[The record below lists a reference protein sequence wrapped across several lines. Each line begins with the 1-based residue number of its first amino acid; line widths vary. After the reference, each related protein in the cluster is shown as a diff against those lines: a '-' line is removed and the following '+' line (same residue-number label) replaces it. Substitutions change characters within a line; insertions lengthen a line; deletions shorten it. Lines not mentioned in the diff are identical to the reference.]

1 MSVTDTVTK
10 EAIAMLIDLAEQGEI
25 DPWDVQVIDVVDRF
39 LSRLID
45 IRDDRHDLYESG
57 QAILYASM
65 LVLLKANS
73 LSDQPMNFGEEE
85 IEEAGELDWDE
96 TDTLAELPRNLENHI
111 KRRPVAVPPQNRRIT
126 LNELI
131 EQLEAISVMM
141 EEGTQR
147 RSRPRPPKQSRRAA
161 MKAIAQLAHKEN
173 LSEMAIA
180 LEDYFVKHQITRTEV
195 STLAEAFNDKVG
207 VFWALLLLSAQ
218 SKVELFQTDFY
229 AAIEVVPIQNA
240 YNGDARIQDVS

>member
-1 MSVTDTVTK
+1 MSVTQAVTK
-10 EAIAMLIDLAEQGEI
+10 EAIAMLIDLAERGEI

-73 LSDQPMNFGEEE
+73 LAGIPIGFGEEATA
-85 IEEAGELDWDE
+85 EADELDWDDA
-96 TDTLAELPRNLENHI
+96 TALAELPRNLENHI

-131 EQLEAISVMM
+131 EQLEAIAVIM
-141 EEGTQR
+141 EEGTA
-147 RSRPRPPKQSRRAA
+147 RPRRPRQPKQSRRAA

-180 LEDYFVKHQITRTEV
+180 LEEYFVRHKVEKTDVE
-195 STLAEAFNDKVG
+195 TLAQAFNDKVG

-218 SKVELFQTDFY
+218 SKVELFQADFY
-229 AAIEVVPIQNA
+229 HQIEVIPLL
-240 YNGDARIQDVS
+240 GDGTARIQDVS